1 MDRPNKIYV
10 RDWGEHGIAKMWTYS
25 PSKKRNEKD
34 LVYINKDALCE
45 KVNDLINALQKQNPN
60 PLGDINQSLA
70 ASEIE
75 ALKAVLDIIEELN

>member
-1 MDRPNKIYV
+1 MDRPKKIYV
-10 RDWGEHGIAKMWTYS
+10 RDWGENGIAMMWTYS
-25 PSKKRNEKD
+25 PSKKRNDKD

-60 PLGDINQSLA
+60 PLGDINQCLA

-75 ALKAVLDIIEELN
+75 ALKAVLDIMEELN